1 MADDEGPRPSTPR
14 AVLVSL
20 QLPGVTDA
28 AHHADVAELGRLVR
42 TLGLEV
48 VGTVSQRR
56 AHPRAGTVLG
66 LGKLE
71 ELAAF
76 TGGTGKIP
84 AHVPQKNK
92 AQLRREKAAEGAA
105 EDELG
110 EPGAGADEDAEP
122 DAEPDDAGAPAAARP
137 APAERAE
144 IVVVNHELT
153 PREQRNLEKAT
164 GAEVLD
170 RSQVIVEIFHRHAK
184 SREARLQVEIAR
196 LTYVAP
202 RLREAGAGAD
212 RQRGGIG
219 GKGAGESAVE
229 LDRRRI
235 RDRIAELKRELEKIA
250 AEQGVRRAQRRAQRR
265 VALVGYTNAG
275 KSSFMRALTGSTVYV
290 ADKLFATL
298 DTTVRALK
306 PETEPRI
313 LVSDTVGFIKNLPH
327 ELVASFRS
335 TLDEAL
341 EASLLLHLV
350 DAADPTFR
358 EQLAVT
364 RAVLADIGASAVPAC
379 LVLNKRD
386 QLSAAAQADLALEF
400 PDALVVSVREP
411 GDVERVRAH
420 VVAFFDGAPEE
431 AELFVPYERH
441 ALVRRVHEGAEV
453 LGERHDEQGTHLRV
467 RGPATALARLREL
480 LAAGA

>member
-1 MADDEGPRPSTPR
+1 MAADETPRAGTPR

-28 AHHADVAELGRLVR
+28 AHEADVAELGRLVK

-84 AHVPQKNK
+84 AHVPQKTK
-92 AQLRREKAAEGAA
+92 AQLRREKAEESAAAA
-105 EDELG
+105 ELAG
-110 EPGAGADEDAEP
+110 EPEADAEAEP
-122 DAEPDDAGAPAAARP
+122 DVEPDDAGASPGARP
-137 APAERAE
+137 APAEPAE

-364 RAVLADIGASAVPAC
+364 RAVLADIGASAVPSC

-386 QLSAAAQADLALEF
+386 KLSAAAQAELALEF
-400 PDALVVSVREP
+400 PDALLVSVREP
-411 GDVERVRAH
+411 ADVERVRAH
-420 VVAFFDGAPEE
+420 IVTFFDGAREQ

-453 LGERHDEQGTHLRV
+453 LAERHDERGTHLEV

-480 LAAGA
+480 LAAGG